1 MSEFPL
7 PATDSEQSP
16 ASGRS
21 TDDDLRSRLLRL
33 VMVHLGAMAALGIAA
48 AAVLTT
54 NPEPVLQYSVLGGGL
69 AGCVIILVTA
79 VFRARATANA
89 IEDHANDSVAVA
101 ERRLDESTKH
111 AQQWI
116 SDLRSTVEQGKTE
129 FPQLVEQVRAG
140 EHLAPRWPADEPAAG
155 SHPFELLSYEIRQ
168 AQAAAEFAVARMQQ
182 VSGAGFDAGASADP
196 GVAVFANIA
205 RRVQSLAHRA
215 IQRLD
220 ELEQLVEDPDLLKGL
235 FAVDHLVTG
244 MRRQAESLAVLGG
257 SMPRR
262 QWSRPVP
269 MYTVLRSSVA
279 EVEHYAR
286 VKVLPPVGG
295 TLHGHAVADVIHLI
309 AELVENATAFSEPDT
324 QVTVSTQRVTA
335 GLAIDIRD
343 RGLGIEPG
351 ERATLNALLG
361 DPGAVDRDERLKDG
375 RIGLYVVAQLSER
388 HHVAVELE
396 NNMYGGIDAHVVIP
410 SSLLGDVE
418 EEPEQAPAAAE
429 PAPSAV
435 AAPPMAATPK
445 RQPKPKPAT
454 ELQPEPELE
463 PAPSRAAVPALS
475 GADTQTFATFNS
487 FETFDRERSSGRR
500 GVHRAPRTEPHSLLG
515 HLDVEP
521 PTASNGASNSALNSA
536 LNSASNGAL
545 NGARYGRHTGVVP
558 ETAAAG
564 DAPVQNTANP
574 ERPPLPKRD
583 RSKTYVVPQLAGGPK
598 NSDGPRG
605 GPNPGLWAAYRK
617 GVQGGSTAGDNPG
630 DHSA

>member
-7 PATDSEQSP
+7 PATDPEQSP

-54 NPEPVLQYSVLGGGL
+54 NPEPVLLYSVLGGGL

-89 IEDHANDSVAVA
+89 IEDHADDSVALA
-101 ERRLDESTKH
+101 QRRLDESTKH
-111 AQQWI
+111 AQKWI
-116 SDLRSTVEQGKTE
+116 TALRSTVEQGKTE
-129 FPQLVEQVRAG
+129 FPKLVEQVRAG
-140 EHLAPRWPADEPAAG
+140 EHPAPRWPADEPAAG

-182 VSGAGFDAGASADP
+182 ASGAGFDAAIGTDP

-220 ELEQLVEDPDLLKGL
+220 ELEQQVEDPDLLKGL

-286 VKVLPPVGG
+286 VKVLPPVDG

-343 RGLGIEPG
+343 RGLGIEQG
-351 ERATLNALLG
+351 ERATLNTLLG

-396 NNMYGGIDAHVVIP
+396 NNMYGGTDAHVVIP
-410 SSLLGDVE
+410 NSLLGDEE
-418 EEPEQAPAAAE
+418 EEPEQPPAAAE
-429 PAPSAV
+429 SASRPV
-435 AAPPMAATPK
+435 AAPNPVAAPTPVATPK
-445 RQPKPKPAT
+445 RQPRPKL
-454 ELQPEPELE
+454 ELETELE
-463 PAPSRAAVPALS
+463 PASSRAAVPALS
-475 GADTQTFATFNS
+475 VADTQTFAALNS
-487 FETFDRERSSGRR
+487 FETPDRDRSSGRR
-500 GVHRAPRTEPHSLLG
+500 GAHRAPRPEQHSLLG

-521 PTASNGASNSALNSA
+521 PTASNGASN
-536 LNSASNGAL
+536 
-545 NGARYGRHTGVVP
+545 GARYGRQKGVVP

-564 DAPVQNTANP
+564 EAPAQNPANS

-583 RSKTYVVPQLAGGPK
+583 RSKTYVVPELANGPK
-598 NSDGPRG
+598 NSDGPRS

-617 GVQGGSTAGDNPG
+617 GVQGGTSDGDDPG

>member
-7 PATDSEQSP
+7 PATDSELSP

-33 VMVHLGAMAALGIAA
+33 VMVHLGALAALGIAA
-48 AAVLTT
+48 AAILTT
-54 NPEPVLQYSVLGGGL
+54 NPEPALQYSVLGGGL

-89 IEDHANDSVAVA
+89 IEDHANDAVALA

-111 AQQWI
+111 TQQWI
-116 SDLRSTVEQGKTE
+116 TDLRSTVEQGKTE

-140 EHLAPRWPADEPAAG
+140 EHPAPRWPADEPAAG
-155 SHPFELLSYEIRQ
+155 SHPFEQLSYEIRQ

-182 VSGAGFDAGASADP
+182 VSGAGFDAAAGTDP

-220 ELEQLVEDPDLLKGL
+220 ELEQQVEDPDLLKGL

-286 VKVLPPVGG
+286 VKVLPPVDG

-343 RGLGIEPG
+343 RGLGIEQG
-351 ERATLNALLG
+351 ERATLNALLA
-361 DPGAVDRDERLKDG
+361 DPSAVDRDERLKDG

-396 NNMYGGIDAHVVIP
+396 NNMYGGTDAHVVIP
-410 SSLLGDVE
+410 SSLLGDEE
-418 EEPEQAPAAAE
+418 EEPEQPPAAAE
-429 PAPSAV
+429 SAPST
-435 AAPPMAATPK
+435 AAPTLATTPK
-445 RQPKPKPAT
+445 RQPKPKLELET
-454 ELQPEPELE
+454 ELQAEPLLE
-463 PAPSRAAVPALS
+463 PTPSRAAVPALS

-487 FETFDRERSSGRR
+487 FETFDRDRPSGRR
-500 GVHRAPRTEPHSLLG
+500 GVHRAPRTEQHSLLG
-515 HLDVEP
+515 HLDVDP
-521 PTASNGASNSALNSA
+521 PAASNG
-536 LNSASNGAL
+536 ASNGAL
-545 NGARYGRHTGVVP
+545 NGAPYGRHTGVVP
-558 ETAAAG
+558 ETAATRE
-564 DAPVQNTANP
+564 APAQNTANS
-574 ERPPLPKRD
+574 ERPPLPRRD

-617 GVQGGSTAGDNPG
+617 GIQGGTSDGDDPG